1 MVTSSW
7 NLVDNLTEGIQK
19 VRCKD
24 YDCFFEYESVTDN
37 LVKINAYLVL
47 NKIYS
52 NKIDEELK
60 NGI

>member
-1 MVTSSW
+1 MIV
-7 NLVDNLTEGIQK
+7 
-19 VRCKD
+19 
-24 YDCFFEYESVTDN
+24 FFEYESVTDN

>member
-19 VRCKD
+19 VKCKD
-24 YDCFFEYESVTDN
+24 YDFFFEYESVTDN